1 VRIAVD
7 VGNSHL
13 SFSTRT
19 SGGLSTVS
27 VAWSANARTFHLGD
41 TDSPLDLGAYL
52 QQSLFASI
60 HAVKPTLSDGQTGD
74 PCSWWISSVNPPAT
88 EQLRFVLQQLW
99 PEDAVF
105 EINQSMIPL
114 DDDLE
119 NRHKTGVD
127 RLLAAWFASRYG
139 ETKQTATEPSAR
151 GVIVVDAGSAV
162 TVDWVDG
169 AGVFRGGMIY
179 PGFRLAAN
187 SLHRD
192 TAALPLLTEFKCTTP
207 PTAAGRATAPAI
219 EAGLFWSQWG
229 GLCGAVEALQ
239 RHACQSELTVGSDAE
254 HFGQPR
260 VIVTGGGIRAFE
272 SLLPSHWHWE
282 PQLLPQAILKLAD
295 EMRSEALNGRG

>member
-1 VRIAVD
+1 MD

-13 SFSTRT
+13 SFSART
-19 SGGLSTVS
+19 SGALSSVS
-27 VAWSANARTFHLGD
+27 VAWSADARTFHLAD
-41 TDSPLDLGAYL
+41 QKEPLDLAAYL
-52 QQSLFASI
+52 QRFLWANIQA
-60 HAVKPTLSDGQTGD
+60 ARPTPSDSQTGN
-74 PCSWWISSVNPPAT
+74 PCSWWIASVNPPAT
-88 EQLRFVLQQLW
+88 EQLRVVLQRFR
-99 PEDAVF
+99 PDDAVQ
-105 EINQSMIPL
+105 EIDQSLIPL
-114 DDDLE
+114 EDDLE

-127 RLLAAWFASRYG
+127 RLLAAWYASRHW
-139 ETKQTATEPSAR
+139 ETKQTATAPSAR

-239 RHACQSELTVGSDAE
+239 RHACQSERTVGSGAE

-272 SLLPSHWHWE
+272 SLLPPHWHWE
-282 PQLLPQAILKLAD
+282 PQLLPRAILELAD
-295 EMRSEALNGRG
+295 DMRMEALDDRG